1 MESIWTQTCN
11 HREKRPALD
20 RQIEADVAVIGG
32 GMAGILTAWQLEQAG
47 VRTVVLEADQIGQGQ
62 TKNTTA
68 KITVQHG
75 LFCHT
80 FLEKK
85 GEETARNYVQAN
97 QEAVKE
103 YKRIIKEEGINC
115 DLTEADSFV
124 YSSDREKLR
133 QETKAAQRLGIRA
146 DLKEQI
152 EIPVPCAGAVCFPN
166 QAEFHPLKFLY
177 ALADTLKVYED
188 SQVKEVEDH
197 LVKTSLGSVKA
208 DYIVFAAHFPFI
220 NFPGMY
226 FTRMH
231 QERSYVLALENT
243 GRIEGMYIGDGEEKL
258 SFRQYD
264 RYLLLGGQGHRTGEN
279 KSGGC
284 YQKLKEAAQAY
295 YPDSRVAACWSAQDC
310 ITADSI
316 PFIGAYTSD
325 RPGWLVASG
334 FQKWG
339 MSSSMASAMLLCDKI
354 CNIENPYAE
363 TFAPSR
369 FSTEEI
375 PQIARDSGHAVKEL
389 TKRFF
394 HVPEETANVL
404 KRGYGAIVETSQG
417 KMGVYK
423 SEEGEMFKVDIVCP
437 HLGCELTW
445 NPDEQSWDC
454 PCHGSRFD
462 VRGNLLDGPAQE
474 GIQYE

>member
-20 RQIEADVAVIGG
+20 RQVEADVAVIGG

-68 KITVQHG
+68 KITAQHG

-208 DYIVFAAHFPFI
+208 DYIVFAVHFPFI

-264 RYLLLGGQGHRTGEN
+264 RYLLLGGQY
-279 KSGGC
+279 S
-284 YQKLKEAAQAY
+284 
-295 YPDSRVAACWSAQDC
+295 
-310 ITADSI
+310 
-316 PFIGAYTSD
+316 
-325 RPGWLVASG
+325 
-334 FQKWG
+334 
-339 MSSSMASAMLLCDKI
+339 
-354 CNIENPYAE
+354 
-363 TFAPSR
+363 
-369 FSTEEI
+369 
-375 PQIARDSGHAVKEL
+375 
-389 TKRFF
+389 
-394 HVPEETANVL
+394 
-404 KRGYGAIVETSQG
+404 
-417 KMGVYK
+417 VYR
-423 SEEGEMFKVDIVCP
+423 SVYV
-437 HLGCELTW
+437 
-445 NPDEQSWDC
+445 
-454 PCHGSRFD
+454 
-462 VRGNLLDGPAQE
+462 
-474 GIQYE
+474 

>member
-1 MESIWTQTCN
+1 MESIWTQICN

-68 KITVQHG
+68 KITAQHG

-85 GEETARNYVQAN
+85 GEE
-97 QEAVKE
+97 
-103 YKRIIKEEGINC
+103 
-115 DLTEADSFV
+115 
-124 YSSDREKLR
+124 
-133 QETKAAQRLGIRA
+133 
-146 DLKEQI
+146 
-152 EIPVPCAGAVCFPN
+152 
-166 QAEFHPLKFLY
+166 
-177 ALADTLKVYED
+177 
-188 SQVKEVEDH
+188 
-197 LVKTSLGSVKA
+197 
-208 DYIVFAAHFPFI
+208 
-220 NFPGMY
+220 
-226 FTRMH
+226 
-231 QERSYVLALENT
+231 
-243 GRIEGMYIGDGEEKL
+243 
-258 SFRQYD
+258 
-264 RYLLLGGQGHRTGEN
+264 
-279 KSGGC
+279 
-284 YQKLKEAAQAY
+284 
-295 YPDSRVAACWSAQDC
+295 
-310 ITADSI
+310 
-316 PFIGAYTSD
+316 
-325 RPGWLVASG
+325 
-334 FQKWG
+334 
-339 MSSSMASAMLLCDKI
+339 
-354 CNIENPYAE
+354 
-363 TFAPSR
+363 
-369 FSTEEI
+369 
-375 PQIARDSGHAVKEL
+375 
-389 TKRFF
+389 
-394 HVPEETANVL
+394 PEETANVL